1 MAARRAP
8 TWQRASRSSPRP
20 QAPVRK
26 RQKERSR
33 CFDSLF
39 LGCWPTSLF
48 LGDRSET
55 CARGERMCTIVPYTI
70 CPLSLE
76 VLFVQVCRPSL
87 FLGTCPGQAPAPVTA
102 PNLPRF
108 SWYSAGNGG
117 MDYRD
122 QNWTHLS
129 IPCLHQVN
137 VCRFGGVSQ
146 ACVSRAFSEALQ
158 SSPLSGRP
166 LLKKAC
172 VQTLDCAA
180 VPQILR
186 RNSSAGW
193 PELTGCPQVGCM
205 PPGQGVDG
213 ARGQKSIV
221 TQNNTTDNEHYQQH

>member
-1 MAARRAP
+1 
-8 TWQRASRSSPRP
+8 
-20 QAPVRK
+20 
-26 RQKERSR
+26 
-33 CFDSLF
+33 
-39 LGCWPTSLF
+39 
-48 LGDRSET
+48 
-55 CARGERMCTIVPYTI
+55 MCTIIPYTI
-70 CPLSLE
+70 CPLPLE

-102 PNLPRF
+102 PNLPRS

-172 VQTLDCAA
+172 VQTLD
-180 VPQILR
+180 
-186 RNSSAGW
+186 SASDSVEKDLCRLARTHW
-193 PELTGCPQVGCM
+193 L
-205 PPGQGVDG
+205 PPGGLHASG
-213 ARGQKSIV
+213 RGCRWSTRSEKHCDPEQ
-221 TQNNTTDNEHYQQH
+221 HY